1 MAYVVGLIATDGCLV
16 SRGRRHLSF
25 DSGDEQLVRTFLRCL
40 GRQMVYRALP
50 TRIGG
55 VRYKAQFS
63 DVRFYKWL
71 MEIGLMPRKSLVLGA
86 IDVPDQHL
94 LPLVRGLLDGD
105 GTISNFVHHPTVK
118 TYPAYEYERLWAVF
132 TSASRAHLE
141 WIESRI
147 SALLDVRGLVEQMKP
162 RPGRHDFFRLKYGK
176 AASIVLLRALYPSDD
191 VPKLERKWAIWASYA
206 KRNGVA
212 MSSSAEGGI

>member
-1 MAYVVGLIATDGCLV
+1 
-16 SRGRRHLSF
+16 
-25 DSGDEQLVRTFLRCL
+25 
-40 GRQMVYRALP
+40 MVYRALP

-55 VRYKAQFS
+55 VRYKAQFG

-118 TYPAYEYERLWAVF
+118 TYPAYEYERLWADF
-132 TSASRAHLE
+132 NSDSRAHLE
-141 WIESRI
+141 LFESHIRDLI
-147 SALLDVRGLVEQMKP
+147 DVLGLVVQMKP
-162 RPGRHDFFRLKYGK
+162 RPARTH
-176 AASIVLLRALYPSDD
+176 
-191 VPKLERKWAIWASYA
+191 
-206 KRNGVA
+206 
-212 MSSSAEGGI
+212 